1 MLILPGL
8 GGHAWALRPVADA
21 LAPSFAAA
29 GCNWCRA
36 TDFQAIVDSIRD
48 WRGDRPLRVVG
59 FSGGCCIAGEIAARL
74 EALGETPRLLVILDG
89 QPRPPRIRLRRRLRH
104 FLTRRSTDAIGRYI
118 ASFRAL
124 GRKRQR
130 EVNFGALQSDLTL
143 VVSSENPVQA
153 TLCERGWRDVAAIRM
168 LSPGVDHLELVRY
181 PIPPE
186 VVAAIE
192 DVR

>member
-59 FSGGCCIAGEIAARL
+59 FSGGCCTAGEIAARL

-143 VVSSENPVQA
+143 VVSDRKS
-153 TLCERGWRDVAAIRM
+153 
-168 LSPGVDHLELVRY
+168 
-181 PIPPE
+181 
-186 VVAAIE
+186 VV
-192 DVR
+192 